1 MDLTIGRFLRFLV
14 AIFLIALVGW
24 LLYNLSSIITI
35 IIISALMA
43 YILDPIASYLE
54 AKGLSRGNATVI
66 IFLIFF
72 TSVGVIGWAL
82 LPGFFNELF
91 SLQNSLNLGDTN
103 SISESIKEFIAKNF
117 SFINV
122 ENMNIEEKVKNTMSL
137 LTDELL
143 SLLANLVSVISY
155 VVIIPFVIFFLLKDG
170 RKMKKSFIQLIPNR
184 YFEMILNVIHKIDQQ
199 LGWYLRGQ
207 FTEAFVVGL
216 LSVLALWLLNVEYFI
231 IIGIFAGLANLIPY
245 IGPVAGA
252 IPAIIVTI
260 INGGSPVNILYIII
274 AFSIVQLIDNILLQP
289 LVLSKSVNLHPLIIV
304 FAVLIG
310 GQFFGV
316 LGMLLAVPAAG
327 IIKVT
332 SSELYQGIRKF
343 NLI

>member
-1 MDLTIGRFLRFLV
+1 M
-14 AIFLIALVGW
+14 
-24 LLYNLSSIITI
+24 NL
-35 IIISALMA
+35 
-43 YILDPIASYLE
+43 E
-54 AKGLSRGNATVI
+54 
-66 IFLIFF
+66 
-72 TSVGVIGWAL
+72 
-82 LPGFFNELF
+82 
-91 SLQNSLNLGDTN
+91 DTE
-103 SISESIKEFIAKNF
+103 SISQTIKDFIEKNL

-122 ENMNIEEKVKNTMSL
+122 ENMDIEDKVKNAISL
-137 LTDELL
+137 LTDQ
-143 SLLANLVSVISY
+143 LLAILANVLSVVTY
-155 VVIIPFVIFFLLKDG
+155 VVIIPFVVFFLLKDG
-170 RKMKKSFIQLIPNR
+170 RKMKKAFIHYIPNR

-216 LSVLALWLLNVEYFI
+216 LSVIALWLLDVQYFI

-260 INGGSPVNILYIII
+260 VNGGSPISILYIAI
-274 AFSIVQLIDNILLQP
+274 AFSMVQLIDNIFLQP

-327 IIKVT
+327 ILKVT
-332 SSELYQGIRKF
+332 SSELYEGIRKF